1 MTATRAVR
9 QPVAAGAAAGTG
21 AKGRILYL
29 SHEALFFTTHRM
41 PVALAMRDAG
51 FEVHVA
57 APPDPQG
64 MARIAA
70 AGLAFHPIP
79 LARGGRNPL
88 AELRLLAAI
97 SYIVG
102 QIEPALVHHVSMKP
116 VIWGGIATRLLGVPS
131 VVHAITGLG
140 YLFIRSGPLAWAQR
154 QAVKLLFRFALGHGN
169 GRVIFQN
176 GDDRDLFLRHG
187 MVRDD
192 RVVMIR
198 GCGVDMAEF
207 SPAPEPD
214 GPAVVV
220 FPARL
225 IGDKGLN
232 EFIAAVRILKDRGV
246 TARFVLVG
254 RHDPQNPTGISAA
267 QVEGWQREGL
277 VEVQGYSET
286 MPQTLNAAHIVCLP
300 SYREGLPRTLIEAAA
315 CGRAIVTTDVPGCR
329 EVVRHGE
336 NGLLVPV
343 RDGIALAEALATL
356 LADPDRRR
364 AMAARG
370 RAIAL
375 AEFSVERFVAE
386 SLDCYRAILPPAQR
400 P

>member
-1 MTATRAVR
+1 MSKGGGT
-9 QPVAAGAAAGTG
+9 AAARP
-21 AKGRILYL
+21 RILYL

-41 PVALAMRDAG
+41 PVGVAMRQAG
-51 FEVHVA
+51 FDVHVA
-57 APPDPQG
+57 APWDETG
-64 MARIAA
+64 AARIQA
-70 AGLAFHPIP
+70 AGLTYHPIP

-88 AELRLLAAI
+88 AEARLLAAI

-102 QIEPALVHHVSMKP
+102 QVEPDLVHHISMKP
-116 VIWGGIATRLLGVPS
+116 VIWGGIATRLLGVPA

-140 YLFIRSGPLAWAQR
+140 YLFIRGGPVAWAQR
-154 QAVKLLFRFALGHGN
+154 QAVKALFRFALGHRN

-176 GDDRDLFLRHG
+176 GDDRDLFLRHR
-187 MVRDD
+187 MVAPR
-192 RVVMIR
+192 RVTMIR

-214 GPAVVV
+214 GPPVVM

-232 EFIAAVRILKDRGV
+232 EFIQAVQILKQRGV
-246 TARFVLVG
+246 DARFVLVG
-254 RHDPQNPTGISAA
+254 RHDPQNPTDVGEARVA
-267 QVEGWQREGL
+267 DWQARGL
-277 VEVQGYSET
+277 VEVRGYSAA
-286 MPQTLNAAHIVCLP
+286 MPATLNAAHIVCLP

-329 EVVRHGE
+329 EVVRDGE
-336 NGLLVPV
+336 NGLLVPL
-343 RDGIALAEALATL
+343 RDGPALAEALAAL
-356 LADPDRRR
+356 IADPERRR
-364 AMAARG
+364 AMGARG
-370 RAIAL
+370 RAIAE

-386 SLDCYRAILPPAQR
+386 SLDCYRQVLPPGSL

>member
-1 MTATRAVR
+1 MTGTH
-9 QPVAAGAAAGTG
+9 AGPAPAGP
-21 AKGRILYL
+21 APKGRILYL

-41 PVALAMRDAG
+41 PLGVAMRAAG

-57 APPDPQG
+57 APPDPKG
-64 MARIAA
+64 IARIEQ

-102 QIEPALVHHVSMKP
+102 QVEPDLVHHVSMKP
-116 VIWGGIATRLLGVPS
+116 VIWGGIATRLLGVPA

-154 QAVKLLFRFALGHGN
+154 QAVKMLFRFALGHGN

-187 MVRDD
+187 LARAD
-192 RVVMIR
+192 RAVMIR
-198 GCGVDMAEF
+198 GCGVDMTEF
-207 SPAPEPD
+207 SPAAEPP
-214 GPAVVV
+214 GPPVVL

-225 IGDKGLN
+225 IGDKGIN
-232 EFIAAVRILKDRGV
+232 EFVAAARILKGRGV
-246 TARFVLVG
+246 EARFLLVG
-254 RHDPQNPTGISAA
+254 RHDAQNPTGVAPA
-267 QVEGWQREGL
+267 KVEAWQREGL
-277 VEVQGYSET
+277 VEVQGYSEA

-343 RDGIALAEALATL
+343 RDGAALAEALAAL
-356 LADPDRRR
+356 LADPERRR
-364 AMAARG
+364 SMAARG
-370 RAIAL
+370 REIAL

-386 SLDCYRAILPPAQR
+386 SLDCYRSVLPPDRQ